1 MKKPRIFIAS
11 IKIGPMN
18 RLKLLLLT
26 LVSSLGIGMFAQ
38 EGVGIGN
45 WRTHMPY
52 QNVIGVEVLGTKVYA
67 ATNYELFTYDTED
80 NSLQILNK
88 INKLSDIGISKIS
101 RNATLDLLVVA
112 YTNANIDLID
122 KQGNVFNMSDI
133 KDKNIL
139 GNKTIN
145 NVVFKD
151 ELAYFACGF
160 GIVVYNLRRQEVV
173 DTYYIGHNGAAV
185 NVTDLAF
192 YNGLIYASSDDGLY
206 YADENSS
213 TLANYSSWNFDN
225 SLIHAHLPYSEMEV
239 FGEKLFLNYSE
250 DGYES
255 DTLFVYNGHE
265 WSYFDKSYSLHKRE
279 MRVSQGKF
287 IISTYGTVDVFNEAF
302 ERIDRIYGAETALR
316 PNAAMLD
323 TDGVYWIGDINRG
336 LLKARNSWNFESL
349 CPNGPYSKNV
359 FELSSFGK
367 HVWIATGGHS
377 STWAKLYAQDGVCHF
392 DGSWWT
398 NLNRTNIPTFN
409 DENISDFVCCT
420 TDPIDTTVTY
430 VGTWGKGVLKFQSNE
445 YVGCFD
451 NANSSLGVWT
461 QDTRYVMVSGVA
473 FDSYGNL
480 WVANSGANNLL
491 SVMERDGQWHSYNL
505 GGTNSGIDISVM
517 VIDGNNYKWI
527 MTRMG
532 NDTKIIVF
540 NDNGTLDDTSDDQ
553 VKSLRCVAGQGGIS
567 GSMVNCLAVDRNGS
581 VWVGT
586 DSGPCYFADTRK
598 LFSESQYDASVVLV
612 PRNDG
617 TNQAD
622 PLFDEVNVLSIAVD
636 GNNNKWFGLESGV
649 YQMSPDC
656 RTQQL
661 YFNTDN
667 SPLLDNSVRTMVI
680 NDDGEVF
687 FGTDLGVISY
697 RGSATP
703 GGTTNTDVVAYP
715 NPVRP
720 SYSGY
725 VGIKG
730 LVEDALVRIT
740 TVDGLFVTELVAEGG
755 QAVWDCTNSDGQKVR
770 PGIYLVFIS
779 TYKGTERYA
788 TKILI
793 MN

>member
-1 MKKPRIFIAS
+1 MKH
-11 IKIGPMN
+11 
-18 RLKLLLLT
+18 LKLFLLLLVT
-26 LVSSLGIGMFAQ
+26 SLEINAVAQ
-38 EGVGIGN
+38 GVGIGN

-52 QNVIGVEVLGTKVYA
+52 QKVIGVEILGSKVYA
-67 ATNYELFTYDTED
+67 ATDYELFTYDIDD

-88 INKLSDIGISKIS
+88 INSLSDIGISKIS
-101 RNATLDLLVVA
+101 RNPTLDLLVVA

-133 KDKNIL
+133 KDKIIL

-145 NVVFKD
+145 DVVFKD

-160 GIVVYNLRRQEVV
+160 GIVVYDLRRQEVV
-173 DTYYIGHNGAAV
+173 DTYYIGQNGAAV
-185 NVTDLAF
+185 NVTDIAF
-192 YNGLIYASSDDGLY
+192 FNGRIYASSDNGLY

-213 TLANYSSWNFDN
+213 TLANYSSWTFDN
-225 SLIHAHLPYSEMEV
+225 SLIYPRLAYNEMAV
-239 FGEKLFLNYSE
+239 FGGKLLINYTE
-250 DGYES
+250 DVYNA
-255 DTLFVYNGHE
+255 DTLFVFDGQN
-265 WSYFDKSYSLHKRE
+265 WSYFDKAYSSNKRE
-279 MRVSQGKF
+279 LRVSQGKLLV
-287 IISTYGTVDVFNEAF
+287 SCYGTVDVFDESL
-302 ERIDRIYGAETALR
+302 ERIDHIYGAEIAFH
-316 PNAAMLD
+316 PNAAVLD
-323 TDGVYWIGDINRG
+323 SDGLFWIGDQSLG
-336 LLKARNSWNFESL
+336 LLKTSNSWGFEPL

-359 FELSSFGK
+359 FELSSCGK

-377 STWAKLYAQDGVCHF
+377 STWAPLYGKDGVCHF

-398 NLNRTNIPTFN
+398 NLNRTNIPAFN
-409 DENISDFVCCT
+409 EEGIADFVCCA
-420 TDPIDTTVTY
+420 TDPMDTTVTY
-430 VGTWGKGVLKFQSNE
+430 VGTWGYGVLKFQNNE
-445 YVGCFD
+445 YIGLFD
-451 NANSSLGVWT
+451 NTNSSLGLWT
-461 QDTRYVMVSGVA
+461 SDLRYVLVSGMA
-473 FDSYGNL
+473 FDSHGNL
-480 WVANSGANNLL
+480 WVANSGTNNLL
-491 SVMERDGQWHSYNL
+491 SVMERNGQWHSYNL
-505 GGTNSGIDISVM
+505 GGTNSSIDISSM

-532 NDTKIIVF
+532 NDIKVIVF
-540 NDNGTLDDTSDDQ
+540 NDNGTLDNPSDDQ

-567 GSMVNCLAVDRNGS
+567 GSTVNCLAVDRNGS

-586 DSGPCYFADTRK
+586 DSGPCYFSDTKK
-598 LFSESQYDASVVLV
+598 LFSDSQYDASVVLV

-617 TNQAD
+617 TDQAD

-661 YFNTDN
+661 FFNTDN

-680 NDDGEVF
+680 NEDGEVF
-687 FGTDLGVISY
+687 FGTDIGVISY

-703 GGTTNTDVVAYP
+703 GGSTNTDVVAYP

-720 SYSGY
+720 GYSGY

-740 TVDGLFVTELVAEGG
+740 TVDGLFVTELIAEGG
-755 QAVWDCTNSDGQKVR
+755 QAVWDCTNVDGQKVR
-770 PGIYLVFIS
+770 PGIYLVFVS
-779 TYKGTERYA
+779 TNEGAERYA

>member
-1 MKKPRIFIAS
+1 MNHLKIFFLFLAS
-11 IKIGPMN
+11 A
-18 RLKLLLLT
+18 
-26 LVSSLGIGMFAQ
+26 LGISGLAQ

-52 QNVIGVEVLGTKVYA
+52 QNVIGVEELGTKIYA
-67 ATNYELFTYDTED
+67 ATPYELFTYDKDD

-88 INKLSDIGISKIS
+88 INKLSDIGISKLS
-101 RNATLDLLVVA
+101 RSPELDLIVVA

-122 KQGNVFNMSDI
+122 KQGNVYNMSDI

-145 NVVFKD
+145 NVSFKG

-173 DTYYIGHNGAAV
+173 DTYYIGNNGAAV
-185 NVTDLAF
+185 NVTDVAF
-192 YNGLIYASSDDGLY
+192 YNNRIYASSDNGLY
-206 YADENSS
+206 YADENST
-213 TLANYSSWNFDN
+213 TLANFTSWSFDN
-225 SLIHAHLPYSEMEV
+225 SLIHPRLPYVEMEV
-239 FGEKLFLNYSE
+239 FGGKLLVNYSE
-250 DGYES
+250 GVYNA
-255 DTLFVYNGHE
+255 DTLFMFDGQQ
-265 WSYFDKSYSLHKRE
+265 WSYFDREYSTNKKQ
-279 MRVSQGKF
+279 MRISQGKLL
-287 IISTYGTVDVFNEAF
+287 ISCYSYVDVFNEDF
-302 ERIDRIYGAETALR
+302 EVPEPIYGGSLSLH
-316 PNAAMLD
+316 PSAAWLD
-323 TDGVYWIGDINRG
+323 ADGLCWIGDQRIG
-336 LLKARNSWNFESL
+336 LVKAKGNQNADVI

-359 FELSSFGK
+359 FELSAHGK

-377 STWAKLYAQDGVCHF
+377 SVWAPLWNKNGVCHF

-398 NLNRTNIPTFN
+398 NINRTNTPAF
-409 DENISDFVCCT
+409 DEQNIFDFVCCA

-430 VGTWGKGVLKFQSNE
+430 VGTWGRGLLKFKSNE
-445 YVGCFD
+445 YVGRYD
-451 NANSSLGVWT
+451 NTNSSLGAWI
-461 QDTRYVMVSGVA
+461 QDTQYVMVSGLA

-491 SVMERDGQWHSYNL
+491 SVMDRNGQWHSFNL
-505 GGTNSGIDISVM
+505 GGTNSGIDISHM
-517 VIDGNNYKWI
+517 VIDGNNYKWV
-527 MTRMG
+527 MLRPVG
-532 NDTKIIVF
+532 DTKVVVF
-540 NDNGTLDDTSDDQ
+540 NDNGTITDPSDDR
-553 VKSLRCVAGQGGIS
+553 VKSLRCIAGQGGIS
-567 GSMVNCLAVDRNGS
+567 GTEVNCLAVDRNGS
-581 VWVGT
+581 VWLGT
-586 DSGPCYFADTRK
+586 DSGPCYFPDSRK
-598 LFSESQYDASVVLV
+598 IFTENQYDASVILV

-617 TNQAD
+617 TGQAD
-622 PLFDEVNVLSIAVD
+622 PLFEGVNVLSIAAD

-667 SPLLDNSVRTMVI
+667 SPLLDNSVKTMVI
-680 NDDGEVF
+680 NEDGEVF

-703 GGTTNTDVVAYP
+703 GGSTNTDVVAYP

-720 SYSGY
+720 GYNGY

-740 TVDGLFVTELVAEGG
+740 TVDGAFVTELIAEGG
-755 QAVWDCTNSDGQKVR
+755 QAVWDCTNLDGQKVR
-770 PGIYLVFIS
+770 PGIYLVFVS
-779 TYKGTERYA
+779 TIEGKERYA